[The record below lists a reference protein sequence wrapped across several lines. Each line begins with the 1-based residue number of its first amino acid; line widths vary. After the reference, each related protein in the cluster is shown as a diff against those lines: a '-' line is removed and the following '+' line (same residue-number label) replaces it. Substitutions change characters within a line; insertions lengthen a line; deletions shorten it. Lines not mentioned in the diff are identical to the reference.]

1 MIGDLSLTTVCTPSG
16 EPLEYDM
23 RFVERIRSC
32 TGITA
37 EATHTHPVDEVGRDC
52 HGGSQRGMGDQARL
66 QSVCEI

>member
-37 EATHTHPVDEVGRDC
+37 EATHTPGR
-52 HGGSQRGMGDQARL
+52 
-66 QSVCEI
+66 